1 MNTLNSRVL
10 FKYPET
16 VMLQIYVQKRLT
28 WDGSTLL
35 KHTLQFL
42 AVLSSVFTAM
52 TRVSDYKHHWSDVL
66 SGLLLGTIIAW
77 IVAIYFARYR
87 ADDVKLRDTYIPI

>member
-1 MNTLNSRVL
+1 
-10 FKYPET
+10 
-16 VMLQIYVQKRLT
+16 MLQIYVQKRLT

-77 IVAIYFARYR
+77 IVARFFSTLFASKEPSESSEHSELNGHGNNRTT
-87 ADDVKLRDTYIPI
+87 AIGV